1 MTHTTLKLVTAAV
14 IVATTALISGC
25 SNKAQDIDLTL
36 IGGDGQNSENS
47 YTVDIRRDT
56 EEVPVNSDTT
66 LDISTAE
73 PEEISEPDIPKE
85 ETTAPTKNEKPAE
98 AAPATTPAT
107 TKAAQPAVT
116 ITTDKPQVTTPAQT
130 VRTDL
135 PKVTAEPQ
143 YTTAATTTTKPAKQ
157 TEPAEIKTD
166 ENGFPANPEVN
177 QTFVDST
184 GTEYIYNGIFG
195 WIQGD
200 DGNPDVQEFPRHGDY
215 TYGEGEQVLH

>member
-107 TKAAQPAVT
+107 TKAAQPAGCHHH
-116 ITTDKPQVTTPAQT
+116 DRQA
-130 VRTDL
+130 
-135 PKVTAEPQ
+135 AGN
-143 YTTAATTTTKPAKQ
+143 YTCP
-157 TEPAEIKTD
+157 D
-166 ENGFPANPEVN
+166 
-177 QTFVDST
+177 
-184 GTEYIYNGIFG
+184 GTH
-195 WIQGD
+195 
-200 DGNPDVQEFPRHGDY
+200 RSS
-215 TYGEGEQVLH
+215 EGHS

>member
-1 MTHTTLKLVTAAV
+1 MKHTTLKLVTAAV

-36 IGGDGQNSENS
+36 IGGDGQDIENR
-47 YTVDIRRDT
+47 YTVDIRYDT
-56 EEVPVNSDTT
+56 DEAPINSDTAIV
-66 LDISTAE
+66 ISTAE

-85 ETTAPTKNEKPAE
+85 KTTAPE
-98 AAPATTPAT
+98 TTPAT
-107 TKAAQPAVT
+107 TKATQPAVT
-116 ITTDKPQVTTPAQT
+116 ITTDKPPVTTPAQT

-166 ENGFPANPEVN
+166 ENGFPAILRMVISSR
-177 QTFVDST
+177 TVLVRHTSMMVHSSL
-184 GTEYIYNGIFG
+184 
-195 WIQGD
+195 
-200 DGNPDVQEFPRHGDY
+200 DGFPITMMAKPLFRSSLDMVIILMERENRCF
-215 TYGEGEQVLH
+215 TN

>member
-36 IGGDGQNSENS
+36 IGGDGQDIENR
-47 YTVDIRRDT
+47 YTVDIRYDT
-56 EEVPVNSDTT
+56 DEAPINSDTAIV
-66 LDISTAE
+66 ISTAE

-85 ETTAPTKNEKPAE
+85 ETTAPE
-98 AAPATTPAT
+98 TTPAT
-107 TKAAQPAVT
+107 TKATQPAVT

-143 YTTAATTTTKPAKQ
+143 YTTVATTTTK

-200 DGNPDVQEFPRHGDY
+200 DGNPNVQEFPDN
-215 TYGEGEQVLH
+215 YGEIGSGNKILH